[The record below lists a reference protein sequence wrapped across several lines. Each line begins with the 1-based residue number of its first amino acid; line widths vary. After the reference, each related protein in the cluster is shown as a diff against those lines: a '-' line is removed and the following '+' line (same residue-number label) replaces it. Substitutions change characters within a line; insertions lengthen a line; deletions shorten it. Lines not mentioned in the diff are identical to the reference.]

1 VSWERKIVRDAW
13 NILMLSARRH
23 VQDKDTRENSFMGQG
38 VISQRKKVLRSFHL
52 RNSLKVQLGAT
63 RIQNYAD
70 DAKMRPTMR
79 LSVTQQDSLHVNFC
93 DPTEGKLNVFF
104 MF

>member
-23 VQDKDTRENSFMGQG
+23 VQDKDTRENSSMGQG
-38 VISQRKKVLRSFHL
+38 VRSQRKKVLRGLHL

-63 RIQNYAD
+63 WIHNYAN

-93 DPTEGKLNVFF
+93 DTTEGKLSVFF
-104 MF
+104 TF

>member
-23 VQDKDTRENSFMGQG
+23 VQDKDTRENSSMGQG
-38 VISQRKKVLRSFHL
+38 VRSQRKKVLRGLHL

-63 RIQNYAD
+63 RIQNYAN

-93 DPTEGKLNVFF
+93 DTTEGKLSVFF
-104 MF
+104 TF

>member
-1 VSWERKIVRDAW
+1 MSWERKIVRDRW

-23 VQDKDTRENSFMGQG
+23 VQDKDTRENSSMGQG
-38 VISQRKKVLRSFHL
+38 VRSQKKKVLRGLHL

-63 RIQNYAD
+63 RIQNYAN

-79 LSVTQQDSLHVNFC
+79 LIVTQQDSLHVIFC
-93 DPTEGKLNVFF
+93 DPTEGKLSVFF
-104 MF
+104 TF

>member
-23 VQDKDTRENSFMGQG
+23 VQDKDTRENSSIGQG
-38 VISQRKKVLRSFHL
+38 VRSQRKKVLRGLHL

-63 RIQNYAD
+63 WIHNYAN

-93 DPTEGKLNVFF
+93 DTT
-104 MF
+104 

>member
-13 NILMLSARRH
+13 NILMLNERRH
-23 VQDKDTRENSFMGQG
+23 VQDKDTRENSSMGQG
-38 VISQRKKVLRSFHL
+38 VRSQRKKVLRGFHL

-63 RIQNYAD
+63 RIQNYAN

-93 DPTEGKLNVFF
+93 DTIEGKLSVFF
-104 MF
+104 TF

>member
-23 VQDKDTRENSFMGQG
+23 VQDKDTRENSSIGQG
-38 VISQRKKVLRSFHL
+38 VRSQRKKVLRGLHL

-63 RIQNYAD
+63 WIHNYAN
-70 DAKMRPTMR
+70 DANMRPTMR

-93 DPTEGKLNVFF
+93 DTT
-104 MF
+104 